1 MRVVYR
7 IQSIIADFCP
17 SLFLD
22 GKFPLPYFVGFFLHP
37 PSSAVPM
44 SSTKACTFVG
54 TQIPLQPLFIIIII
68 IITIIIIIII
78 IIITF
83 IIIRGD
89 TGKSKL

>member
-1 MRVVYR
+1 
-7 IQSIIADFCP
+7 
-17 SLFLD
+17 
-22 GKFPLPYFVGFFLHP
+22 
-37 PSSAVPM
+37 M

-68 IITIIIIIII
+68 IIIIITFIIIIII

>member
-1 MRVVYR
+1 
-7 IQSIIADFCP
+7 
-17 SLFLD
+17 
-22 GKFPLPYFVGFFLHP
+22 
-37 PSSAVPM
+37 M

-68 IITIIIIIII
+68 IIIIIITFIIIIII

>member
-1 MRVVYR
+1 
-7 IQSIIADFCP
+7 
-17 SLFLD
+17 
-22 GKFPLPYFVGFFLHP
+22 
-37 PSSAVPM
+37 M

-68 IITIIIIIII
+68 IIITFIIIIII